1 MSRKSDLLNNIGEKL
16 SNININI
23 ENIDLNA
30 LVELKEDLL
39 NTSDE
44 RHQSYTIHSMID
56 IFMITFFAVLSDC
69 DEWVQI
75 EMFAKKH
82 YDWFKKFLSLNAGI
96 PKAVT
101 FKRVMS
107 VINPNEVE
115 PILVNFL
122 LKILKQYQNILND
135 KSKYSNEKDVYAM
148 DGKSCNSS
156 GRNSSKTGEIKSIQA
171 MSIYSNNL
179 GICLATEFIE
189 EKTNEIP
196 TGPKLLSLL
205 NLENI
210 IVTFDA
216 LNTQEKT
223 IDTIVNQKGY
233 YVAAVKSNQE
243 NTYEDLINYFEDEKI
258 LKQLKEENYC
268 CNTEKNHSSIIKYEY
283 YQVEDVVWLYN
294 YKKWRNIKSIGCVK
308 KTISN
313 IITNKT
319 TVETRYYISNLSC
332 NIIEFSNAIRKEW
345 SIENKLHWHL
355 DLTFKEDNNK
365 TFEKN
370 AQKNLNIIRK
380 FCLSIL
386 KLVKDIYGLSL
397 KNIRK
402 YLCMDFENEIEKIF
416 TYLNPEKVKE
426 LVNSTNSQCL

>member
-1 MSRKSDLLNNIGEKL
+1 
-16 SNININI
+16 
-23 ENIDLNA
+23 
-30 LVELKEDLL
+30 
-39 NTSDE
+39 
-44 RHQSYTIHSMID
+44 
-56 IFMITFFAVLSDC
+56 
-69 DEWVQI
+69 
-75 EMFAKKH
+75 MFARKH

-122 LKILKQYQNILND
+122 LKTLKQYQNILND

-171 MSIYSNNL
+171 MSIYSNNF

-283 YQVEDVVWLYN
+283 YQVEDVMWLYN

-313 IITNKT
+313 IITSKT
-319 TVETRYYISNLSC
+319 TVETRYYISNQPC

-345 SIENKLHWHL
+345 AIENKLHWHL

>member
-1 MSRKSDLLNNIGEKL
+1 MSRKSDLLNNIGKKL

-23 ENIDLNA
+23 ENIDLNT

-56 IFMITFFAVLSDC
+56 IFMITFFAILSDC

-75 EMFAKKH
+75 EMFARKH

-107 VINPNEVE
+107 VVNPNEVE

-148 DGKSCNSS
+148 DGKNCNSS

-223 IDTIVNQKGY
+223 IDTIVSQKGY

-243 NTYEDLINYFEDEKI
+243 NTYEDLVNYFEDEKI

-283 YQVEDVVWLYN
+283 YQVEDVMWLYN

>member
-30 LVELKEDLL
+30 LVELKEELL

-44 RHQSYTIHSMID
+44 RHQSYTIHSTID
-56 IFMITFFAVLSDC
+56 IFMITFFAILSDC

-243 NTYEDLINYFEDEKI
+243 NTYEDLVNYFEDEKI

>member
-44 RHQSYTIHSMID
+44 RHQSYTIHSMVD
-56 IFMITFFAVLSDC
+56 IFMITFFAILSDC

-75 EMFAKKH
+75 EMFARKH

-243 NTYEDLINYFEDEKI
+243 NTYEDLVNYFEDEKI

-345 SIENKLHWHL
+345 AIENKLHWHL

>member
-30 LVELKEDLL
+30 LVELKEELL

-56 IFMITFFAVLSDC
+56 IFMITFFAILSDC

-283 YQVEDVVWLYN
+283 YQIEDVMWLYN

-426 LVNSTNSQCL
+426 LVDSTNSQCL

>member
-30 LVELKEDLL
+30 LVELKEELL

-56 IFMITFFAVLSDC
+56 IFMITFFAILSDC

-283 YQVEDVVWLYN
+283 YQIEDVMWLYN

>member
-30 LVELKEDLL
+30 LVELKEELL

-44 RHQSYTIHSMID
+44 RHQSYTIHSTID
-56 IFMITFFAVLSDC
+56 IFMITFFAILSDC

-283 YQVEDVVWLYN
+283 YQIEDVMWLYN

>member
-44 RHQSYTIHSMID
+44 RHQSYTIHSMVD
-56 IFMITFFAVLSDC
+56 IFMITFFAILSDC

-75 EMFAKKH
+75 EMFARKH
-82 YDWFKKFLSLNAGI
+82 YDWFKKFLFLNADI

-107 VINPNEVE
+107 VVNPNEVE

-122 LKILKQYQNILND
+122 LKTLKQYQNILND

-148 DGKSCNSS
+148 DGKNCNSS

-243 NTYEDLINYFEDEKI
+243 NTYEDLVNYFEDEKI

>member
-30 LVELKEDLL
+30 LVELKEELL

-44 RHQSYTIHSMID
+44 RHQSYTIHSTID
-56 IFMITFFAVLSDC
+56 IFMITFFAILSDC

-223 IDTIVNQKGY
+223 IDTIVNQNGY

-243 NTYEDLINYFEDEKI
+243 NTYEDLVNYFEDEKI
-258 LKQLKEENYC
+258 LKQLEEENYC

-283 YQVEDVVWLYN
+283 YQVEDVIWLYN

-308 KTISN
+308 K
-313 IITNKT
+313 
-319 TVETRYYISNLSC
+319 
-332 NIIEFSNAIRKEW
+332 
-345 SIENKLHWHL
+345 
-355 DLTFKEDNNK
+355 
-365 TFEKN
+365 
-370 AQKNLNIIRK
+370 
-380 FCLSIL
+380 IL
-386 KLVKDIYGLSL
+386 VIL
-397 KNIRK
+397 
-402 YLCMDFENEIEKIF
+402 
-416 TYLNPEKVKE
+416 
-426 LVNSTNSQCL
+426 

>member
-30 LVELKEDLL
+30 LVELKEELL

-56 IFMITFFAVLSDC
+56 IFMITFFAILSDC

-283 YQVEDVVWLYN
+283 YQIEDVMWLYN

-402 YLCMDFENEIEKIF
+402 YLCMDFENEISKIF